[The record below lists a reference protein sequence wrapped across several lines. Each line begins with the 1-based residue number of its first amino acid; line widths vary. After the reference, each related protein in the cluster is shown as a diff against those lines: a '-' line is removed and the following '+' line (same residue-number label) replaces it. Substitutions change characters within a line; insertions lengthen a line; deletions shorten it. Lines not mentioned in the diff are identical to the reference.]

1 MLIKIRNLSL
11 VYPLRSLDHYLLRA
25 KIVHSFKNFFKK
37 QKTDESLIKKKNH
50 IVALDGINFNLES
63 NDRVGLIGLNGSGKS
78 TLLSTLA
85 GIYTPSSG
93 YIDIDYKS
101 SIPIIQP
108 YSVCENDDTVKNNII
123 VIALL
128 LGFKKKQI
136 MKQMNEILEFS
147 ELVDYQNL
155 PVATLSQGMKF
166 KMVFGVCFV
175 LDGKKV
181 YFIDEFFTTGDE
193 KFQNRGF
200 DYINQKKDC
209 IIMVCSHS
217 RRIIQNFCNKV
228 LILDKG
234 KQVFFGNIDEGLDL
248 YNDIIKK

>member
-1 MLIKIRNLSL
+1 MHIQIKNLSL

-25 KIVHSFKNFFKK
+25 KIVSSFKNFFKK
-37 QKTDESLIKKKNH
+37 EKNKNTFSNKKNH
-50 IVALDGINFNLES
+50 IVALNDINFTLNP

-85 GIYTPSSG
+85 GIYVPSSG
-93 YIDIDYKS
+93 SIDINYNL

-108 YSVCENDDTVKNNII
+108 YSVCEPDDTVENNII
-123 VIALL
+123 VIGLL

-136 MKQMNEILEFS
+136 ESQMNEILKFA
-147 ELVDYQNL
+147 ELKEYQNL
-155 PVATLSQGMKF
+155 PVATLSQGMQF
-166 KMVFGVCFV
+166 KMVFAVCFI

-217 RRIIQNFCNKV
+217 RRIIENFCNKV

-234 KQVFFGNIDEGLDL
+234 KQIFYGNIQEGFEL
-248 YNDIIKK
+248 YNKIINE

>member
-1 MLIKIRNLSL
+1 
-11 VYPLRSLDHYLLRA
+11 
-25 KIVHSFKNFFKK
+25 
-37 QKTDESLIKKKNH
+37 
-50 IVALDGINFNLES
+50 
-63 NDRVGLIGLNGSGKS
+63 
-78 TLLSTLA
+78 
-85 GIYTPSSG
+85 
-93 YIDIDYKS
+93 
-101 SIPIIQP
+101 
-108 YSVCENDDTVKNNII
+108 
-123 VIALL
+123 
-128 LGFKKKQI
+128 

-147 ELVDYQNL
+147 ELVNYQNL

>member
-1 MLIKIRNLSL
+1 M
-11 VYPLRSLDHYLLRA
+11 
-25 KIVHSFKNFFKK
+25 KNFFN
-37 QKTDESLIKKKNH
+37 KKNSIDKFVKKRDH
-50 IVALDGINFNLES
+50 IVALDDINFNLES

-93 YIDIDYKS
+93 QINVDYNF

-108 YSVCENDDTVKNNII
+108 YSVCEPDDTIHNNII
-123 VIALL
+123 VIGLL

-136 MKQMNEILEFS
+136 ETQMNEILEFA
-147 ELVDYQNL
+147 ELEEYQNL

-166 KMVFGVCFV
+166 KMVFAVCFI
-175 LDGKKV
+175 LDGKNV

-200 DYINQKKDC
+200 DYINKKKEC

-217 RRIIQNFCNKV
+217 RRIIESFCNKI

-234 KQVFFGNIDEGLDL
+234 KQIFFGDIAEGFKI
-248 YNDIIKK
+248 YNNIIKR

>member
-1 MLIKIRNLSL
+1 MQIQIKNLSL

-25 KIVHSFKNFFKK
+25 KIVSSFKNLFRKNKSSENF
-37 QKTDESLIKKKNH
+37 SKKKNH
-50 IVALDGINFNLES
+50 IIALDNINFNLES

-93 YIDIDYKS
+93 EVDINYNF

-108 YSVCENDDTVKNNII
+108 YSVCEHDDTVHNNII
-123 VIALL
+123 VIGLL

-136 MKQMNEILEFS
+136 ENQMKEILKFA
-147 ELVDYQNL
+147 ELEDYQNL

-166 KMVFGVCFV
+166 KMVFAVCFI
-175 LDGKKV
+175 LDGKKI

-193 KFQNRGF
+193 KFQNTGF
-200 DYINQKKDC
+200 DYINHKKEC

-217 RRIIQNFCNKV
+217 RRIIENFCNKV

-234 KQVFFGNIDEGLDL
+234 KQIFFGDIDKGFEI
-248 YNDIIKK
+248 YNEIIKK

>member
-1 MLIKIRNLSL
+1 MQIQVKNLSL

-25 KIVHSFKNFFKK
+25 KIVNYVKNFFGKK
-37 QKTDESLIKKKNH
+37 KTNENFLNKKNH
-50 IVALDGINFNLES
+50 ILALDNINFNLKS

-93 YIDIDYKS
+93 YVDIDYEF

-108 YSVCENDDTVKNNII
+108 YSVCEHDDTVQNNII
-123 VIALL
+123 VIGLL

-136 MKQMNEILEFS
+136 ESQMNEILKFA
-147 ELVDYQNL
+147 ELQDYQNL
-155 PVATLSQGMKF
+155 PAATLSQGMKF
-166 KMVFGVCFV
+166 KMVFAVCFI
-175 LDGKKV
+175 LDGKKI

-193 KFQNRGF
+193 KFQNIGF
-200 DYINQKKDC
+200 NYINQKKDC

-217 RRIIQNFCNKV
+217 RRIIENFCNKL

-234 KQVFFGNIDEGLDL
+234 KQLFFGNIDEGFKIYD
-248 YNDIIKK
+248 NIIKK